1 MIILSFTLLIF
12 IMSSDSLSDS
22 GTSEIRT
29 IEKLIEE
36 NRMKDLALQ
45 KASSLIE
52 LLTVEVLPNRCSC
65 LLKNNPNHLS

>member
-1 MIILSFTLLIF
+1 
-12 IMSSDSLSDS
+12 MSSDSLSDS

-45 KASSLIE
+45 KASNLIE
-52 LLTVEVLPNRCSC
+52 LLTVEVLPKRYSC